1 MSFVSVSHL
10 QTNGTFT
17 TGTYVKLEDLDLI
30 TPDSFT
36 LCIWLFVSFL
46 RGTNSFF
53 VSYAT
58 EGDNNIVTGCQLL
71 RNNTGN
77 SFHIISNHF
86 SLPHNRARVVS
97 PLRSALA
104 GHGHALQEDEVAGA
118 VRQRGTQ
125 QYYTSPSA

>member
-36 LCIWLFVSFL
+36 LCIWLFVNFL

-71 RNNTGN
+71 RSCGTM
-77 SFHIISNHF
+77 
-86 SLPHNRARVVS
+86 RETVS
-97 PLRSALA
+97 
-104 GHGHALQEDEVAGA
+104 V
-118 VRQRGTQ
+118 
-125 QYYTSPSA
+125 